1 MKVFDIEIKN
11 LSIEEYADKIKTS
24 LKDIIIDL
32 QKSDTSINN
41 RN

>member
-11 LSIEEYADKIKTS
+11 LSIEEYVNKIKTS

-32 QKSDTSINN
+32 QISDSSINN
-41 RN
+41 RT